1 MRATIR
7 CEVLR
12 KDAGAPASPEPRG
25 SRAFLARLGCLA
37 CVTLLLGANGCVRV
51 GRPAPERRF
60 HLIEAAPPAHAPAEP
75 GDPFGDTALTTH
87 TVRVQD
93 PRVSPRCA
101 DRGFVYRTRSG
112 GWESDPR
119 EQFFVNPEAMVGEA
133 LRGRLEARGIFAAVL
148 PPGSQLRGDLLLES
162 ALERLEADYAEP
174 SAPVARVTM
183 SFLLAREDAGG
194 LEIVH
199 HARYDE
205 SEPARRDDPREL
217 VAAWSRALTRLLE
230 RLETDLLEEGKR
242 EAGNRE

>member
-1 MRATIR
+1 MRATLQADER
-7 CEVLR
+7 L
-12 KDAGAPASPEPRG
+12 DSGAVRTASFRPSGDPR
-25 SRAFLARLGCLA
+25 SWIAFLVFGSILLGSTA
-37 CVTLLLGANGCVRV
+37 CVRL

-60 HLIEAAPPAHAPAEP
+60 HLIEAAPPAPSERMDP
-75 GDPFGDTALTTH
+75 SVPRGDSAFTTH

-119 EQFFVNPEAMVGEA
+119 EQFFVNPEAMVGGA
-133 LRGRLEARGIFAAVL
+133 LRGRLEASGIFAAVL

-174 SAPVARVTM
+174 AAPVARVTM
-183 SFLLAREDAGG
+183 GFLLAREDAGG
-194 LEIVH
+194 LEILH
-199 HARYDE
+199 HARYEE
-205 SEPARRDDPREL
+205 SEPATRDDPREV

-230 RLETDLLEEGKR
+230 RFEADLLEEGKR
-242 EAGNRE
+242 E